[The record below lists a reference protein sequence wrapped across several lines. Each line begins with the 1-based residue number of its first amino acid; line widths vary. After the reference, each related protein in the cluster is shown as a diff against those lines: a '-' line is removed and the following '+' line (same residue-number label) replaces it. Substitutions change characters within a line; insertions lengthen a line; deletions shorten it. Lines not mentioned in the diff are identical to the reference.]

1 MKKSRIKD
9 MLHKVTEWLKTHPS
23 ALVLIG
29 IVLVGIYLQW
39 MIIGISF
46 SPVEAFSM
54 ESIGD
59 VLGTSAEVVAGLYG
73 LTLTGYIFF
82 LDRLQQKADDD
93 ELLEDIIALLKKRYH
108 NMVLI
113 LSISCFSVILLAF
126 TFIIYN
132 PKSDL
137 LPDYMYHFWGY
148 ESLFVV
154 FVTLIFNIYFILTV
168 VDPDKIPRVSL
179 QYKQKLS
186 NSDKAFGS
194 LQEFLQDYEDI
205 ERLLREKS
213 EGLAISQIGTNPW
226 KALKH
231 LNGKERLEIRKLLD
245 DPLLK
250 KLTALGQY
258 YSYMVFSQE
267 MTVTKEM
274 CDMAKEVKE
283 ELMSIDETLYINK

>member
-1 MKKSRIKD
+1 MI
-9 MLHKVTEWLKTHPS
+9 HAAGEWLKKHPS
-23 ALVLIG
+23 ALILLG
-29 IVLVGIYLQW
+29 ILLVGIYMQW
-39 MIIGISF
+39 LIIGISF

-108 NMVLI
+108 NMVLF
-113 LSISCFSVILLAF
+113 LSLACFTVILLAF

-132 PKSDL
+132 VDSRLIPE
-137 LPDYMYHFWGY
+137 YMYRFWGY
-148 ESLFVV
+148 ESLFIV
-154 FVTLIFNIYFILTV
+154 FVTLIFNIYFVLMV
-168 VDPDKIPRVSL
+168 VDPDKIPRASL

-186 NSDKAFGS
+186 SSDAEFGS

-205 ERLLREKS
+205 EKILREKS
-213 EGLAISQIGTNPW
+213 TGLAVSHIGTNPW
-226 KALKH
+226 RAIRH
-231 LNGKERLEIRKLLD
+231 LNGKERIEIRKFLN

-274 CDMAKEVKE
+274 CDMAKEVKQ
-283 ELMSIDETLYINK
+283 ELENISLDNPM

>member
-1 MKKSRIKD
+1 MQKYNIKD
-9 MLHKVTEWLKTHPS
+9 LLHKGTEWLKTHPS
-23 ALVLIG
+23 ALIFIG
-29 IVLVGIYLQW
+29 IIAVGVYMQW
-39 MIIGISF
+39 VILGISF

-54 ESIGD
+54 DAIGD

-82 LDRLQQKADDD
+82 LDRLQQKAEDDD
-93 ELLEDIIALLKKRYH
+93 LLEDVIALLKKRYH
-108 NMVLI
+108 NMVLF
-113 LSISCFSVILLAF
+113 LSAACFAVVVLAF

-132 PKSDL
+132 KDSNLIPA
-137 LPDYMYHFWGY
+137 YMYRFWGY

-186 NSDKAFGS
+186 SSDKAFGS

-231 LNGKERLEIRKLLD
+231 LNGKERLEIRKLFD

-250 KLTALGQY
+250 KLTTLGQY

-283 ELMSIDETLYINK
+283 ELLGIDETLFIKK